1 MSFNRRWTSFS
12 RQRRRRRWTIGGVV
26 AGNAVQS
33 GSLSRTAVIV
43 SDTVAPFAARRP
55 VSISYSTQPNDQMSV
70 RLSSGSP
77 RACSGLM

>member
-1 MSFNRRWTSFS
+1 MM
-12 RQRRRRRWTIGGVV
+12 GGVV

-33 GSLSRTAVIV
+33 GSLSRTAPIV
-43 SDTVAPFAARRP
+43 SDTVVPLAAGRP
-55 VSISYSTQPNDQMSV
+55 VSISYNTQPNDQMSV